1 MSSGVGGGYAPGR
14 TLASLSPEASME
26 ASPRTGCGRAIGLVE
41 AEGSP
46 SRIILGIITG
56 GRSPKV
62 AATVVSPVLEAGIP
76 TSTTGEIKD
85 DKGRL
90 ASGRTAATLDDTEG
104 GLTVMTKPEFL
115 VADGAV
121 RVEDKGT
128 SLKGSTTS
136 WGWTTSMEADGLT
149 PTSTVKGDVQL
160 MVEAGTGSGP
170 TSKPD

>member
-14 TLASLSPEASME
+14 TLASLSPEASMG

-56 GRSPKV
+56 GRSPK
-62 AATVVSPVLEAGIP
+62 
-76 TSTTGEIKD
+76 STTGETKD

-90 ASGRTAATLDDTEG
+90 ASGRTAAPLDDTEG

>member
-76 TSTTGEIKD
+76 TSTTGETKD

-104 GLTVMTKPEFL
+104 RHRLRSHEQAWLRSHFLPKGKSSAGSPE
-115 VADGAV
+115 GAQA
-121 RVEDKGT
+121 RD
-128 SLKGSTTS
+128 
-136 WGWTTSMEADGLT
+136 A
-149 PTSTVKGDVQL
+149 
-160 MVEAGTGSGP
+160 
-170 TSKPD
+170 